1 MERHFFVRQIEEVLK
16 YVLVNQWAD
25 EENSIEKLPSYKY
38 LKDNEMIAKM
48 ELKHSYLPIYY
59 NAWMYDNHSDPL
71 MSLLLVMTK
80 TCKGVYDTKIDSE
93 KISKKLIEVVATLP
107 ISLGEFK
114 ANPFTAIEKLQG
126 KSMDILSLVQTEE
139 EIRERVKG
147 IFNDIIVERAQKLI
161 IFIDEL
167 DRCRPSF
174 AIEMLERIKHYFDD
188 ERVIFVVSLNKEQ
201 LIHTITNYYGSGFDA
216 TRYLNKFFDVNIN
229 LPVMDRYQKQSIE
242 FSEQRTER
250 KYWLHQ
256 LAEELSDYYHLSL
269 RDKLI
274 YKSRIESVPSSTGTY
289 ISSESYF
296 ISLFVACII
305 LLDIID
311 IPEKKK
317 FLEGKSTF
325 VASVL
330 PELKAYQR
338 FVNRLI
344 GDGNSTVEESQFQ
357 SNCEEVVKV
366 YKYAF
371 ETESDEYYERFEI
384 SRELKQKCIAASN
397 GHKYY

>member
-1 MERHFFVRQIEEVLK
+1 MKKYVQEATDINIWTSIKNNTFERNKDIKEFIDGLELIDESACISLDAKWGDGKTFFVRQIEEVL
-16 YVLVNQWAD
+16 
-25 EENSIEKLPSYKY
+25 
-38 LKDNEMIAKM
+38 
-48 ELKHSYLPIYY
+48 
-59 NAWMYDNHSDPL
+59 
-71 MSLLLVMTK
+71 
-80 TCKGVYDTKIDSE
+80 
-93 KISKKLIEVVATLP
+93 
-107 ISLGEFK
+107 
-114 ANPFTAIEKLQG
+114 
-126 KSMDILSLVQTEE
+126 
-139 EIRERVKG
+139 
-147 IFNDIIVERAQKLI
+147 
-161 IFIDEL
+161 
-167 DRCRPSF
+167 
-174 AIEMLERIKHYFDD
+174 
-188 ERVIFVVSLNKEQ
+188 
-201 LIHTITNYYGSGFDA
+201 
-216 TRYLNKFFDVNIN
+216 
-229 LPVMDRYQKQSIE
+229 
-242 FSEQRTER
+242 
-250 KYWLHQ
+250 
-256 LAEELSDYYHLSL
+256 
-269 RDKLI
+269 
-274 YKSRIESVPSSTGTY
+274 PSSTGTY